1 MLEYF
6 DVTDTGAE
14 SAMHSLTKNL
24 RRRAAILI
32 AVAYA
37 FCVVIPAAALA
48 FGDSPTVFHCLQ
60 NTSSTANA
68 TEHGATAHSHSDG
81 AVHQHAPSSVPVG
94 HSGQNGNADTGN
106 CCGLFCVSALTH
118 SVSLTFGLFAAASPS
133 MPTVANGLTG
143 RAPTPL
149 HRPPIA

>member
-1 MLEYF
+1 MQ
-6 DVTDTGAE
+6 G
-14 SAMHSLTKNL
+14 LTKNL

-37 FCVVIPAAALA
+37 FCVMTPAAALA
-48 FGDSPTVFHCLQ
+48 FSNSPTLFHCLQ
-60 NTSSTANA
+60 DGDSTARA
-68 TEHGATAHSHSDG
+68 AEHVALAHSHGDG
-81 AVHQHAPSSVPVG
+81 AVHQHAPDSAPAH
-94 HSGQNGNADTGN
+94 HSGHDGNADAGN
-106 CCGLFCVSALTH
+106 CCGLFCVSALTY

-143 RAPTPL
+143 RAPAPL

>member
-1 MLEYF
+1 MR
-6 DVTDTGAE
+6 
-14 SAMHSLTKNL
+14 SLTRNL

-60 NTSSTANA
+60 DKDTVAKAADHGGTSHA
-68 TEHGATAHSHSDG
+68 HGDG
-81 AVHQHAPSSVPVG
+81 AVHQHAQSGVPDH
-94 HSGQNGNADTGN
+94 HSGQDGKADAES
-106 CCGLFCVSALTH
+106 CCGLFCVSALAH
-118 SVSLTFGLFAAASPS
+118 NAGLTFGVFAPASPS
-133 MPTVANGLTG
+133 VPTVANGLTG
-143 RAPTPL
+143 RAPAPL

>member
-1 MLEYF
+1 MLAKR
-6 DVTDTGAE
+6 V
-14 SAMHSLTKNL
+14 MRNLTKNL

-48 FGDSPTVFHCLQ
+48 LSNSPTLFHCLQ
-60 NTSSTANA
+60 DGTSTVMGA
-68 TEHGATAHSHSDG
+68 EHGAMAHSHGDG
-81 AVHQHAPSSVPVG
+81 AVHQHAPDSPPAH
-94 HSGQNGNADTGN
+94 HSGHRGNADAGN

-118 SVSLTFGLFAAASPS
+118 SVSLTFGVFAAASPP
-133 MPTVANGLTG
+133 MPIVANGLTG

>member
-1 MLEYF
+1 MQ
-6 DVTDTGAE
+6 G
-14 SAMHSLTKNL
+14 LTKNL

-37 FCVVIPAAALA
+37 FCVMTPAAALA

-60 NTSSTANA
+60 DNNSTAKA
-68 TEHGATAHSHSDG
+68 TEHGAMAHSHGDG
-81 AVHQHAPSSVPVG
+81 AAHQHAPSSAPDH
-94 HSGQNGNADTGN
+94 HSGQDGNADAGN
-106 CCGLFCVSALTH
+106 CCGLFCVSALAH
-118 SVSLTFGLFAAASPS
+118 SDSLTFGLFAPASPS

-143 RAPTPL
+143 RAPAPL